1 VFRATP
7 DGRANSGWGGY
18 GDLAVITWLVAV
30 AIGTPQR
37 PAFERTEY
45 GVPLINASSWQE
57 AFLSAGVAAATD
69 RMWQMETSRR
79 AARGRLA
86 EVLGDSFA
94 AGDREHL
101 KFGYTD
107 EELQRQIDAL
117 PPKIRQAFTAY
128 AAGVNAYL
136 SGAKANNTLPPGYAQ
151 YKFEPEPWTTL
162 DSAAISVKFL
172 QTFGRGGAGE
182 IRNLALL
189 NYLGTLPIK
198 DRALDVFDDMIWT
211 NVPSATVTLKGTDD
225 PMAKNPPKFP
235 RATRAELQKHIAAL
249 PKLGLMELLPGV
261 RVAQRESSRLVAE
274 RVAAPYKSG
283 SYAIVVGGSRSNTGK
298 PILLS
303 APQMG
308 FRAPSIVTEV
318 SMRAPGLNVT
328 GMSVPGVP
336 GVMIG
341 MTDRV
346 AWGMTTGVADTED
359 IVFVRKAGA
368 NQYVQNGKTLDVE
381 VTTRTLKIA
390 GKNDETV
397 VRRQTDDGPVII
409 DSNGGGVLLVRK
421 SSFFKREL
429 ESFGAL
435 YGIYEA
441 RDAND
446 LIKSIDSST
455 VNFNFFFATT
465 AGETGYAYTGLIPK
479 RNPGWDPRLPIPAE
493 AAWTSYLPRTQ
504 MPHSINPKS
513 GLLANWNNKPTAW
526 WDNGD
531 TPAWGEIFRDHVLRD
546 ALAKPTL
553 SVSDVETAAWKI
565 ARTDD
570 SFWAFQPFLAKSG
583 DPLLAGYDGMR
594 LDGSLAQDAYG
605 KWLDNLRREL
615 FQKPL
620 NGLMTPDFFRQA
632 VQPSLILRALQGKTK
647 FDYLAGRKADAV
659 VRAALPKEVK
669 PHVAGSVNFAGQP
682 RIVYGD
688 RGTYIQVVEFFP
700 SLRGRNVMPPGQ
712 AESGPHQN
720 DQIPLAQQWLFKPMR
735 FAGP

>member
-1 VFRATP
+1 MISLLVGAVLATA
-7 DGRANSGWGGY
+7 R
-18 GDLAVITWLVAV
+18 
-30 AIGTPQR
+30 TPT
-37 PAFERTEY
+37 FERTEY
-45 GVPLINASSWQE
+45 GVPLINASSWEE
-57 AFLSAGVAAATD
+57 AFASAGFAAASD
-69 RMWQMETSRR
+69 RLWQMETSRR

-86 EVLGDSFA
+86 EILGDSAA
-94 AGDREHL
+94 AGDRETL

-117 PPKIRQAFTAY
+117 PPKIKAAFESY
-128 AAGVNAYL
+128 SAGVNLAMTTN
-136 SGAKANNTLPPGYAQ
+136 KLPPQ
-151 YKFEPEPWTTL
+151 FEQFKITPEPWTPL
-162 DSAAISVKFL
+162 DSAAIAVKFL

-189 NYLGTLPIK
+189 NYLGTLPAK
-198 DRALDVFDDMIWT
+198 DRALDIFDDMIWA

-225 PMAKNPPKFP
+225 RLAKSPPKFP
-235 RATRAELQKHIAAL
+235 RTTRAELQKHIAAL

-261 RVAQRESSRLVAE
+261 RVAQREESRLIAE
-274 RVAAPYKSG
+274 RIASPYKSG
-283 SYAIVVGGSRSNTGK
+283 SYAIVVGGTRSNTGK

-368 NQYVQNGKTLDVE
+368 TQYVQSGKTLDLE

-390 GKNDETV
+390 GKPDETV
-397 VRRQTDDGPVII
+397 IRRQTADGPVII
-409 DSNGGGVLLVRK
+409 DSNGGGVYLVRK

-429 ESFGAL
+429 ESFAAL
-435 YGIYEA
+435 YGIY
-441 RDAND
+441 DSANAAD
-446 LIKSIDSST
+446 LMKSIDSST

-465 AGETGYAYTGLIPK
+465 SGETGYAYTGLIPK

-493 AAWTSYLPRTQ
+493 AAWTSYLPREQ
-504 MPHSINPKS
+504 MPHALNPKS

-531 TPAWGEIFRDHVLRD
+531 TPAWGEIFRDRVLRD
-546 ALAKPTL
+546 ALTKKTL
-553 SVSDVETAAWKI
+553 SVADVETAAWKI

-570 SFWAFQPFLAKSG
+570 TFWAFQPLLAKSG
-583 DPLLAGYDGMR
+583 DPLLSTYDGMK
-594 LDGSLAQDAYG
+594 LDGSLSQDAYQ
-605 KWLDNLRREL
+605 KWLDNARREL

-647 FDYLAGRKADAV
+647 FNYLAGRKADDV
-659 VRAALPKEVK
+659 VRAALPKDVK
-669 PHVAGSVNFAGQP
+669 PFNIGSINFPGQP
-682 RIVYGD
+682 KIAYGD
-688 RGTYIQVVEFFP
+688 RGTYIQVVELFP
-700 SLRGRNVMPPGQ
+700 EIRGRNVMPPGQ
-712 AESGPHQN
+712 TESGPHQN
-720 DQIPLAQQWLFKPMR
+720 DQISLAQQWLFKPMR
-735 FAGP
+735 FAGR